1 MKPSYLIHATEIIR
15 GMFDSLELVALK
27 RNCDGEIPIDF
38 ALLITFAS
46 AIGTL
51 TVVVG
56 SPFGRPLPCRFPPRR
71 DFAMPEE
78 CLCG

>member
-1 MKPSYLIHATEIIR
+1 ML
-15 GMFDSLELVALK
+15 DSSEVVALK

-71 DFAMPEE
+71 DFAMPESAFAVDF
-78 CLCG
+78 CNGNGNVAAQ